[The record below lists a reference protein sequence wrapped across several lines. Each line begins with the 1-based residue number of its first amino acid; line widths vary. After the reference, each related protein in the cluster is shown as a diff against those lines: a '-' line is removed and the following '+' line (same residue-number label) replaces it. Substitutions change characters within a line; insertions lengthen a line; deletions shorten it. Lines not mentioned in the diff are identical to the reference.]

1 MHKWYENQAC
11 DSGVVLASQVCLL
24 RSIDGFPFGEK
35 IDDDE
40 QEMLADRVTEAA
52 FAAGE
57 PLGLY
62 FGIRELK
69 ESRKKERASLIGQ
82 LTIPAMMLGTS
93 SAPRLLTTEDD
104 AVSILIGG
112 TEHVCIQV
120 SWPGLHLQEAYDM
133 ARFLDDGIN
142 EKMGYSY
149 SSQYGYLTASPL
161 YTGTGLVSS
170 CLLHLPY
177 TEKGGELER
186 FVKEA
191 KDAGYSLSAH
201 FHGKMQAP
209 GEVYR
214 LKNTRT
220 IGVSEH
226 EILAGL
232 TALANRV
239 SEREHEIW
247 EKLSHKE
254 RMLEIDQMY
263 RSYGLLKY
271 ARDLGG
277 EETLE
282 YLSSMRS
289 AYLHRVWASDR
300 RPPLFAMMLGSQKN
314 VLKAG
319 AVRGDV
325 HTHSLRA
332 AKIRDLLQPIHE
344 SDWEEL

>member
-1 MHKWYENQAC
+1 MRKWYENQAC

-35 IDDDE
+35 MDAAE
-40 QEMLADRVTEAA
+40 QEMLADKVTEAA
-52 FAAGE
+52 LAAGE

-82 LTIPAMMLGTS
+82 LTIPPMMLGTAP
-93 SAPRLLTTEDD
+93 APRLLTTEDD

-120 SWPGLHLQEAYDM
+120 SWPGLHMQEAYDM
-133 ARFLDDGIN
+133 ARYLDDGIN
-142 EKMGYSY
+142 EKAGYSY
-149 SSQYGYLTASPL
+149 SDQYGYLTASPL

-170 CLLHLPY
+170 CLLHLPC
-177 TEKGGELER
+177 TEKGGDLEKA
-186 FVKEA
+186 VKES
-191 KDAGYSLSAH
+191 KEAGYSLSAH
-201 FHGKMQAP
+201 FHGKLQAP

-214 LKNTRT
+214 LKNDKTL
-220 IGVSEH
+220 GVSEH
-226 EILAGL
+226 ETLAGL
-232 TALANRV
+232 KALANRI
-239 SEREHEIW
+239 SEREQEIW
-247 EKLSHKE
+247 GKLSHKDL
-254 RMLEIDQMY
+254 MLEIDQMY
-263 RSYGLLKY
+263 RAYGLLKY
-271 ARDLGG
+271 ARSLSG

-289 AYLHRVWASDR
+289 AYLHRIWDNDR

-319 AVRGDV
+319 GVKGDE